1 MKVKEFKKGQR
12 KILEGRRLGGR
23 KMAAE
28 RREKA
33 KEEERERNKISGE

>member
-12 KILEGRRLGGR
+12 KIREGRRLEGR
-23 KMAAE
+23 KMATE

-33 KEEERERNKISGE
+33 KEEERETEKIS